1 MKQIKSDEELAR
13 LDQIFAEVEAEL
25 HGTTQITPAI
35 SQEEQD
41 QINRINKEKRLL
53 AQDHSQMV
61 SNAAQMLK
69 DGAYKTR
76 WERVLAEKYIDL
88 YNVVLP
94 KKEKGLSEIN
104 TELNLLRNF
113 TKSVAIH
120 LERAERS
127 AKEQDNHH
135 YYKIFTEIVK
145 SLLEKL

>member
-25 HGTTQITPAI
+25 HGTPITPAI
-35 SQEEQD
+35 SQAEQD

-104 TELNLLRNF
+104 TELNILRNF